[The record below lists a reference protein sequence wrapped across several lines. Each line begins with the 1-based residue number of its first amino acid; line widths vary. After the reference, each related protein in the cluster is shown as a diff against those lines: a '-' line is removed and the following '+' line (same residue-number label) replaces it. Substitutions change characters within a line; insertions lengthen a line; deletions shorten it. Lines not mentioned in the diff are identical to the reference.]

1 MVQCVKRIVEELDYI
16 GTLCVEY
23 FLDKNNNLYV
33 NEIAPR
39 VHNSGHLT
47 INTHNIS
54 QFENHIRAV
63 CGLEKIETKKIH
75 NGKMFNLIGNDIS
88 NYRGKTFSDN
98 EFFYDYLKTEIRD
111 KRKMGHITI
120 IEK

>member
-1 MVQCVKRIVEELDYI
+1 M
-16 GTLCVEY
+16 CVE
-23 FLDKNNNLYV
+23 FFVDINDNLYV

-47 INTHNIS
+47 INAYNVS

-63 CGLEKIETKKIH
+63 CGIEKIELKKICDA
-75 NGKMFNLIGNDIS
+75 KMINLIGNDI
-88 NYRGKTFSDN
+88 NLYKGKKFNDN
-98 EFFYDYLKTEIRD
+98 EFFYDYLKKEVKE

-120 IEK
+120 LKK